1 VSELEL
7 RGDRPLQTEEGERY
21 VVVRIGAQW
30 YATPVFEVREIVKLP
45 PVTEVP
51 GAGRGVRGVVL
62 IHGAVVTLLDPR
74 PLLGEAPAVEDG
86 RTRALTVDH
95 EGERL
100 AVQVDEVARILLIPH
115 ASVELAH
122 ELPHATGAHVYGV
135 ARSIG
140 LSPSGFVILLEVG
153 SLVGAVLRPS
163 APFS

>member
-1 VSELEL
+1 MNELEL
-7 RGDRPLQTEEGERY
+7 RDERPLQTEDGERY

-62 IHGAVVTLLDPR
+62 LHGAVVTLLDPR
-74 PLLGEAPAVEDG
+74 PLLDEPLTPEDG

-100 AVQVDEVARILLIPH
+100 AVQVDEVARIHLIPH
-115 ASVELAH
+115 ACVELAH
-122 ELPHATGAHVYGV
+122 ELPHATGAHLYGV
-135 ARSIG
+135 ARSVG
-140 LSPSGFVILLEVG
+140 LSPSGLVILLEVTG
-153 SLVGAVLRPS
+153 LLRAMLRPG